1 MGHEIIMTG
10 HGLSRSLLKNAWHR
24 DWGCKGTHAWIQ
36 QNWFSSFLKLL
47 LNTCILQYL
56 PSFRKPQCTG
66 AWNWTFR
73 MQQGQLFDCI
83 PHILMGFLFF
93 LTSSPPPLRLLCLQ
107 IHYWEMDNQNETE
120 KVKILFLPE
129 TSVRL
134 KNLTSYT
141 YYMVKLSA
149 FNAAGDGPL
158 SEPRRGRTLQSGQA
172 LRHSTSQHFTLLSLT
187 CSRISRR
194 HSLNGLNHNTS
205 QVQRPNKNQVGFYS
219 SSVTRRT
226 FNHVLGGCW
235 RSESC
240 TCRESFDLR
249 LSLVA
254 IPASYTLPVSHLQ
267 RKKKKTIQN
276 LFSWSGC
283 DLISTSHRNT
293 GSRTVVDI
301 SQSNRE
307 HMLNREHRG
316 DKCCELIVRRVKNLW
331 LPLLLFRNMVCLFV
345 LIISL
350 LFSTHQS
357 FALSLFL
364 VVS

>member
-1 MGHEIIMTG
+1 
-10 HGLSRSLLKNAWHR
+10 
-24 DWGCKGTHAWIQ
+24 
-36 QNWFSSFLKLL
+36 
-47 LNTCILQYL
+47 
-56 PSFRKPQCTG
+56 
-66 AWNWTFR
+66 
-73 MQQGQLFDCI
+73 
-83 PHILMGFLFF
+83 MGFLFF

-226 FNHVLGGCW
+226 FNHVLGGC
-235 RSESC
+235 
-240 TCRESFDLR
+240 
-249 LSLVA
+249 
-254 IPASYTLPVSHLQ
+254 
-267 RKKKKTIQN
+267 
-276 LFSWSGC
+276 
-283 DLISTSHRNT
+283 
-293 GSRTVVDI
+293 
-301 SQSNRE
+301 
-307 HMLNREHRG
+307 
-316 DKCCELIVRRVKNLW
+316 
-331 LPLLLFRNMVCLFV
+331 
-345 LIISL
+345 
-350 LFSTHQS
+350 
-357 FALSLFL
+357 
-364 VVS
+364 